1 MLGSS
6 CIVESEHSEFSFKS
20 LGFSLEVTGL
30 FVCLFV
36 CFLKVYLFYI
46 CECTVAI
53 KIVVS
58 LHVVAV
64 N

>member
-1 MLGSS
+1 M
-6 CIVESEHSEFSFKS
+6 V
-20 LGFSLEVTGL
+20 
-30 FVCLFV
+30 VCLFV